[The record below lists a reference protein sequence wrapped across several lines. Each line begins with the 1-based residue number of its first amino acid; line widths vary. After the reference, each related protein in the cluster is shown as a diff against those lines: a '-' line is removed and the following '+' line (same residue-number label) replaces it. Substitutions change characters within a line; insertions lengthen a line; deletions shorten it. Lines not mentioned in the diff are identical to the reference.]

1 MTFFHQ
7 IPLTPNALI
16 ESPVFSA
23 ATSLILNCLTM
34 NKFLLLLLL
43 FTSCACKKR
52 EEALSNLPAC
62 LQTLVADQQQSVG
75 LETIRVQKIKGE
87 KHYWLNTDARHLDG
101 AEYIVNAS
109 CDTVCLICTEC
120 GPPECMKKYGAEED
134 WKIIWRK

>member
-1 MTFFHQ
+1 
-7 IPLTPNALI
+7 
-16 ESPVFSA
+16 
-23 ATSLILNCLTM
+23 M
-34 NKFLLLLLL
+34 NKLLLVLLI
-43 FTSCACKKR
+43 FISCACKKR

-62 LQTLVADQQQSVG
+62 LQTLVADKQQSVG
-75 LETIRVQKIKGE
+75 LETIRFQKIKGE

-120 GPPECMKKYGAEED
+120 GPPQCMKKYGNEED